1 MSVTELYLR
10 FALFSN
16 TVHTSMLTLHSD
28 LLHSLCFS
36 SHCECYFSNPRS
48 VFLLTVSV
56 TFFQDLLFY
65 SLWVLLFR
73 PLSVFDT
80 LHSDFYNLNSESFTP
95 HTTLQTLC
103 TTLCSS
109 YIHSSHFYT
118 LHFILTD
125 FALCSTRICALWTL
139 HLCRLCTF
147 IFEHSAL
154 GSSIFF
160 SSSHLTSLKFALYTL
175 PLYTLHLYLLSLHL
189 FCTLLLTLHSTYTYT
204 STQGQT
210 PLQTSIFLML
220 RNCTTLCPTSLDS
233 ATQIQSTTCSH
244 TK

>member
-1 MSVTELYLR
+1 MWAWFESHTHENLTEKISQTDSP
-10 FALFSN
+10 FAS
-16 TVHTSMLTLHSD
+16 
-28 LLHSLCFS
+28 
-36 SHCECYFSNPRS
+36 
-48 VFLLTVSV
+48 
-56 TFFQDLLFY
+56 
-65 SLWVLLFR
+65 SLWVIPTLLA
-73 PLSVFDT
+73 
-80 LHSDFYNLNSESFTP
+80 LHSSLPNPVLTLNPLHRTHYTP
-95 HTTLQTLC
+95 N
-103 TTLCSS
+103 
-109 YIHSSHFYT
+109 SSHYT
-118 LHFILTD
+118 LLIWHSLFLFVHSALCILTD